1 MNLTIL
7 SVTLFFAG
15 SVLLHPIR
23 SQGADRIKIA
33 LTTVG
38 GSFLAGGVA
47 LKRGFFEQEALDV
60 ELVQVNVG
68 VALTALLNGDID

>member
-1 MNLTIL
+1 MNLAIL
-7 SVTLFFAG
+7 SLALLFAG
-15 SVLLHPIR
+15 CVLFNPIG
-23 SQGADRIKIA
+23 SYAADRIKIA

-47 LKRGFFEQEALDV
+47 AKKGFFQQEALDV

-68 VALTALLNGDID
+68 VALTALLNGV